1 MTITDNIPFVIGTVL
16 AKFNALEN
24 PETVSRVAASAVL
37 PELRERIHERGQKSD
52 GTQIG
57 VYSSTYLKFRET
69 PGKGHPA
76 RTSDPNVILSL
87 TRALELSYV
96 LAATEKAYTIGV
108 NNPDSEKK
116 IEWMEEK
123 YGVIYELTLDERKIA
138 LNAANATAQIIMK

>member
-1 MTITDNIPFVIGTVL
+1 VFTGEEKVGT
-16 AKFNALEN
+16 K
-24 PETVSRVAASAVL
+24 
-37 PELRERIHERGQKSD
+37 RINYG
-52 GTQIG
+52 
-57 VYSSTYLKFRET
+57 
-69 PGKGHPA
+69 

-87 TRALELSYV
+87 TRALENSYV
-96 LAATEKAYTIGV
+96 LAATEKGYTIGV